1 MMVCDVCSKSFL
13 SREMQSRGEVE
24 DIDRLQAQVD
34 RLMTEQ
40 EQWSEGNEVLDGRI
54 KATQD
59 VKVSTE
65 SKYSNEVMKLKEQ
78 LLAERERTE
87 SIRGMVLKLSET
99 VDGAKHCES
108 LAAAASMDR
117 VAQLEAHSMEL
128 ATLTDLRS
136 QLVNKL
142 AEIRLDLKGV
152 LSCRQLLTTAC
163 RSCKTR
169 VKHEFRRQLLEG
181 NFSEMV
187 SSITTASRSEVNRKA
202 VSEVK
207 RANCKCLLM

>member
-1 MMVCDVCSKSFL
+1 
-13 SREMQSRGEVE
+13 MQSRGEIE

-54 KATQD
+54 KNIQG
-59 VKVSTE
+59 VIVSTE
-65 SKYSNEVMKLKEQ
+65 SKHSNEIMRLKEQ

-87 SIRGMVLKLSET
+87 SIKGMVVKLSET
-99 VDGAKHCES
+99 VDGAKNCES
-108 LAAAASMDR
+108 LAAAASKDR
-117 VAQLEAHSMEL
+117 VAQLEADSMEL
-128 ATLTDLRS
+128 ASLTDRRS

-142 AEIRLDLKGV
+142 SEMRLDLKGM

-202 VSEVK
+202 VSEIK